1 MFSGSSLVYYDD
13 ADALSRLHYPS
24 RPFSEISTSNHL
36 GEQVHS
42 DMCVYLIVC
51 LSICLSVGILAT

>member
-24 RPFSEISTSNHL
+24 RSFSEISTSNHL

-42 DMCVYLIVC
+42 DIVSILSFVC
-51 LSICLSVGILAT
+51 LSVCL